1 MRLRIVEA
9 IYLAIIS
16 VMIVYHLLMG
26 LPFIVETSGLI
37 LGGYAWVFVIPVV
50 VTVGCMLLRQSK
62 LIRELRFGFHVV
74 SAMSAVLSIFPI
86 ISMLPHLFAFGMGVG
101 AWRDQFIIVREL
113 FFENDIKAL
122 RDSTYEQYGREDFS
136 NIDDEAEEDTIDAQ
150 LEGVSKFLQKD
161 MELNK
166 QEYIGFEE
174 RLAQEIESNRETVVD
189 REVAYDLSKVE
200 LEDAE
205 FLVSVGGNYVLDL
218 VDEDV
223 QNKIFSKY
231 NKGKESSINT
241 STPKLVDS
249 SNPIKEFLTHKY
261 RGSEDYYDNE
271 VYEDESYAED
281 DYYESYESYDDDE
294 YYESYDEDIPLDALL
309 INDTWV
315 ESDDLDDDE
324 FDDDSGYATN
334 DYDDEFDDEFD
345 DIPLDEL

>member
-122 RDSTYEQYGREDFS
+122 RDSTYERFGREDFS
-136 NIDDEAEEDTIDAQ
+136 NIDKDLDEEVDPK
-150 LEGVSKFLQKD
+150 LEGISKFLQKD

-189 REVAYDLSKVE
+189 RDVAYDLSKVE

-223 QNKIFSKY
+223 QTKIFSKY
-231 NKGKESSINT
+231 NKPNNT
-241 STPKLVDS
+241 NTTQTPTKVIDS
-249 SNPIKEFLTHKY
+249 ANPIKEFINQKY
-261 RGSEDYYDNE
+261 SGKGDFDYD
-271 VYEDESYAED
+271 AGLG
-281 DYYESYESYDDDE
+281 
-294 YYESYDEDIPLDALL
+294 YDEDFDYGDSDDFDELGYSDSDDFDIPLDDL
-309 INDTWV
+309 IISDTWV
-315 ESDDLDDDE
+315 DLDDI
-324 FDDDSGYATN
+324 
-334 DYDDEFDDEFD
+334 D